1 MIEFIDDVNDM
12 EFEEF
17 FGGRKKRQERLESR
31 LERRESR
38 KERRGERKD
47 ARNDARDQRRA
58 TRQGMTLEEYR
69 ANQDVA
75 DNETEDGGSL
85 VGKTILPLNKSKFS
99 KRPAKVGVN
108 SAIVDLSEN
117 VEEDVDSDVIAGE
130 ENVASFFETNKTYIL
145 IGAGLVGAFFLY
157 KKFKK

>member
-1 MIEFIDDVNDM
+1 MIEFVDDVNDM

-17 FGGRKKRQERLESR
+17 FGGRKKRQERLEKR
-31 LERRESR
+31 LQRREER
-38 KERRGERKD
+38 KGRRAERKD

-69 ANQDVA
+69 SNQDVGNMEV
-75 DNETEDGGSL
+75 D
-85 VGKTILPLNKSKFS
+85 GKTPTLVNPKFM
-99 KRPAKVGVN
+99 KRPAKISQDVK
-108 SAIVDLSEN
+108 SAIVDVVDEVDTD
-117 VEEDVDSDVIAGE
+117 VEEGVEDTQ
-130 ENVASFFETNKTYIL
+130 SFLEKNKTYLL